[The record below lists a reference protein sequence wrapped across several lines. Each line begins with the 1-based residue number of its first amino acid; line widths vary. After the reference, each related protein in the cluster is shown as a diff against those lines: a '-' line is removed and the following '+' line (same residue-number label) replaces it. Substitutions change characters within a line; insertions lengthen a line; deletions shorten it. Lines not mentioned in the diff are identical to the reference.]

1 MRDINTADTFLPSN
15 GPSRNTQRCAGFDR
29 PRMRCAA
36 MGSRRYDDTKRS
48 TACRN
53 SRASSSR
60 CCRLRSSRPRLLPL
74 LRLRDRFFFSFFF
87 ASAPNAGGAAPNGS
101 GFSTAGA
108 GAGARAV
115 GAKGSTAG
123 SSSGSSAFLALRAFA
138 AFASLPPRLEPVFF
152 FFGEALGAILPIGT
166 SSSESLFVS
175 VACACNCEIG
185 TSSSSLES
193 SAGAGA
199 GASLSASSS
208 FAFRLVTRV
217 PPRRPRAIVLA
228 LRVNANSHA
237 RRATGSKIAG
247 ATSSDSLAFAGSTEA
262 RENALAAAATRPPL
276 LCGGLLLPVLSLLLS
291 SSASLRAAVVFQR
304 LSSQTCRYDECP
316 VCTQGLQSRPP
327 ATRADASGL

>member
-36 MGSRRYDDTKRS
+36 MGSKRYDETNLS

-53 SRASSSR
+53 SRASFSR
-60 CCRLRSSRPRLLPL
+60 CCRLLSSRPRLLPL

-123 SSSGSSAFLALRAFA
+123 SSSGASSSAFLALLALA
-138 AFASLPPRLEPVFF
+138 AFASAPPRLEPVFF

-166 SSSESLFVS
+166 SSSLSSSFVS
-175 VACACNCEIG
+175 VACACNWLIG

-193 SAGAGA
+193 FAGAGA
-199 GASLSASSS
+199 GASLSASD
-208 FAFRLVTRV
+208 AFRLVTRV

-291 SSASLRAAVVFQR
+291 SSASLRAAVRVR
-304 LSSQTCRYDECP
+304 AA
-316 VCTQGLQSRPP
+316 VAANVSR
-327 ATRADASGL
+327 